1 MAETK
6 KANGGASA
14 NILRGKYKKRSQFKS
29 VWFRFRKNR
38 LAMFG
43 MMILSI
49 MILVAVFADFFAD
62 YNTDA
67 IQQNLIQRLQS
78 PNAEHIFGTD
88 ALGRDM
94 FARII
99 FGARISLFVGLITVA
114 ISLTF
119 GLIIGASAGYFGGW
133 VDSVLMRLMDVF
145 LAIPQTL
152 MAITIVAALG
162 GGLVNLLIA
171 LSISSIPRFS
181 RVVRSSI
188 LSIKGQEFVEA
199 ARACGTSNRR
209 IILKHIIPNAIGP
222 IIVQATLNMATTVLT
237 IASLSFIGL
246 GVKAPMPE
254 WGTMLAEAKDQMR
267 YHPYLIVIP
276 GVAIVLSVMGLNLI
290 GDGLRDALDPR
301 LKN

>member
-1 MAETK
+1 MAEVK
-6 KANGGASA
+6 KAKGGAPA
-14 NILRGKYKKRSQFKS
+14 DAPRAKYKKRSQLRS
-29 VWFRFRKNR
+29 IWFRFRKNK

-43 MMILSI
+43 LVVLAA
-49 MILVAVFADFFAD
+49 MILVAVFADLFAD
-62 YNTDA
+62 YNADA
-67 IQQNLIQRLQS
+67 LQQNLTQRLVH

-88 ALGRDM
+88 SLGRDM

-99 FGARISLFVGLITVA
+99 FGARISLFVGLVTVA
-114 ISLTF
+114 ISLSF

-133 VDSVLMRLMDVF
+133 VDGVLMRLMDVF

-162 GGLVNLLIA
+162 GGLQNLLIA

-181 RVVRSSI
+181 RVVRSSV

-199 ARACGTSNRR
+199 ARACGTSNSR

-222 IIVQATLNMATTVLT
+222 IIVQATLNMASTVLT

-246 GVKAPMPE
+246 GVKAPTPE

-267 YHPYLIVIP
+267 YHPYLIMIP

>member
-1 MAETK
+1 MAG
-6 KANGGASA
+6 ALNNGASIENA
-14 NILRGKYKKRSQFKS
+14 HAKYKKRSQWGAI
-29 VWFRFRKNR
+29 WFRFRKNK

-43 MMILSI
+43 LVILGI
-49 MILVAVFADFFAD
+49 MILIALCADFLAD
-62 YNTDA
+62 YEADA
-67 IQQNLIQRLQS
+67 IQQNMTERLLPPQ
-78 PNAEHIFGTD
+78 AGHIFGTD

-99 FGARISLFVGLITVA
+99 FGARISLFVGLVTVVV
-114 ISLTF
+114 SLTF
-119 GLIIGASAGYFGGW
+119 GLIIGACAGYFGGA
-133 VDSVLMRLMDVF
+133 VDSILMRIMDVF

-162 GGLVNLLIA
+162 GGIVNLLIA

-199 ARACGTSNRR
+199 ARACGTKNAR
-209 IILKHIIPNAIGP
+209 IIFKHIIPNAIGP

-267 YHPYLIVIP
+267 YNPYLIIIP
-276 GVAIVLSVMGLNLI
+276 GMAIVFSVMGLNLI

>member
-1 MAETK
+1 METK
-6 KANGGASA
+6 ATAPQSA
-14 NILRGKYKKRSQFKS
+14 QTKNRTKYKKRSQFKS
-29 VWFRFRKNR
+29 IWFRFRKNK
-38 LAMFG
+38 LAMIG
-43 MMILSI
+43 LIILSI
-49 MILVAVFADFFAD
+49 MILFACCANLFAD
-62 YNTDA
+62 YETDA
-67 IQQNLIQRLQS
+67 ITQNVRQKLQAPS
-78 PNAEHIFGTD
+78 KEHIFGTD
-88 ALGRDM
+88 AFGRDV

-99 FGARISLFVGLITVA
+99 YGARVSLSVGIVTIIISMAGGTL
-114 ISLTF
+114 
-119 GLIIGASAGYFGGW
+119 IGACAGYFGGK
-133 VDSVLMRLMDVF
+133 VDNILMRIMDVF

-171 LSISSIPRFS
+171 LCISSIPRFS
-181 RVVRSSI
+181 RVVRSAI
-188 LSIKGQEFVEA
+188 LPIKGQEFVEA
-199 ARACGTSNRR
+199 AKACGTKSTR

-254 WGTMLAEAKDQMR
+254 WGSMLAEAKEQMR
-267 YHPYLIVIP
+267 YYPYLIMIP